1 MTAREWEKAAR
12 ARLLRSG
19 SPDPG
24 TDAQLL
30 LAGALGLPRGR
41 LLFHMDDSLS
51 DEQFTLLEEQLARR
65 EGGEPLQYVQGVA
78 YFMGLEFLVDRR
90 VLIPRQDTETLCEL
104 ALSRIRPGDSVLDLC
119 TGSGALAVTIARC
132 GRARVT
138 GADISADALQ
148 VARENAARNGASV
161 KWAQGDLFEAV
172 PGQTFDA
179 VVCNPPYLTAADMAD
194 LQTEVG
200 WEPPLALAG
209 GADGLDFYR
218 RIAGSL
224 AGRLK
229 PGGRAFFEVGAG
241 QAAAVREIF
250 AGALPG
256 ARVRVQKDL
265 CGVERVVWMGV

>member
-12 ARLLRSG
+12 ARLSRSG

-24 TDAQLL
+24 TDALLL
-30 LAGALGLPRGR
+30 LAGALGVERGS
-41 LLFHMDDSLS
+41 LLFHRDDFLS
-51 DEQFTLLEEQLARR
+51 EEQFTLLEEQLARR

-104 ALSRIRPGDSVLDLC
+104 ALSRIKPGESVLDLC
-119 TGSGALAVTIARC
+119 TGSGALAVTIARR

-138 GADISADALQ
+138 GADISADALR
-148 VARENAARNGASV
+148 VARENAARNEASV
-161 KWAQGDLFEAV
+161 RWVCGDLFDAV
-172 PGQTFDA
+172 AQEHFDA
-179 VVCNPPYLTAADMAD
+179 IVCNPPYLSAADMSS
-194 LQTEVG
+194 LQAEVR
-200 WEPPLALAG
+200 WEPALALAG
-209 GADGLDFYR
+209 GMDGLDFYR
-218 RIAGSL
+218 RIAYSL
-224 AGRLK
+224 PGRLK
-229 PGGRAFFEVGAG
+229 AGGRAFFEVGAG

-256 ARVRVQKDL
+256 ARVQVQKDL